1 MSPEELTNEFGGY
14 LSPILEQLIIFIP
27 KIIAAVIIFL
37 AALYIGALVA
47 KVTRRA
53 AVSRKM
59 DPELV
64 ILFSRTA
71 QWAVIIVGTIW
82 ALETVDKNITGFIAG
97 LGIAG
102 FTIGFALQDITKNF
116 VAGMLLLLQ
125 QPFDVGD
132 TIEVVG
138 YTGTVSE
145 VSLRDTQM
153 IALDGL
159 NITIPNASVY
169 TNPITNYTRAKWRR
183 IVLDI
188 GVDYGS
194 DLETVSEISLEAI
207 KALPGIILED
217 QEPTVVFKN
226 FGGSSI
232 DFSLYYWIDVEA
244 TSFLTATDQGIKLIK
259 TAFEREGID
268 IPFPIQVQ
276 YQKIV
281 S

>member
-1 MSPEELTNEFGGY
+1 MSPEEITNEVGGY
-14 LSPILEQLIIFIP
+14 FNPLLEQLIIFIP

-37 AALYIGALVA
+37 AALYISALVA
-47 KVTRRA
+47 KIVRRA
-53 AVSRKM
+53 ATKRAM

-64 ILFSRTA
+64 ILFSRVVRWT
-71 QWAVIIVGTIW
+71 VITIGTIW
-82 ALETVDKNITGFIAG
+82 AFETVDKNITGFIAG

-194 DLETVSEISLEAI
+194 DLESVTEISLEAI
-207 KALPGIILED
+207 KTLPGIILED

-226 FGGSSI
+226 FGDSSI

-244 TSFLTATDQGIKLIK
+244 TSFLIATDQGIKLIK
-259 TAFEREGID
+259 TAFEQEGID
-268 IPFPIQVQ
+268 IPYPIQVQ
-276 YQKIV
+276 YQKIL